1 MPKLRRIQGPR
12 YIGGAWIYG
21 GQECG
26 SQRHGLVVPARWCR
40 TMPHEWR
47 QPTRARIGI
56 PWWPWQAR
64 WRTRLGARFLLQFK
78 QPLDKPSQGGIIE
91 QRIPHC
97 STVER
102 TIARSARAH
111 GARDQLGAQR
121 IAFAPQEQRGALRQ
135 LRVLGAQLRR
145 RQQRGGLASSVGH
158 WGPKHST
165 GYVRYRG
172 TGKKTPGGRS
182 APLYCKTQGS
192 REPGTQYRYS
202 TVVCVP
208 APPSVFELYP
218 LCPVCVPAP
227 PSDFLP
233 VPVPVRNVFVPC
245 PVCVPAP
252 HCVFLPVPAP
262 PGVFLPVRGRP
273 LLSRPRGAVGPGPAA
288 VESAAASVVALTC
301 GVCVVGGFRWL

>member
-1 MPKLRRIQGPR
+1 
-12 YIGGAWIYG
+12 
-21 GQECG
+21 
-26 SQRHGLVVPARWCR
+26 
-40 TMPHEWR
+40 MPHEWR

-102 TIARSARAH
+102 TIVRSARAH

-158 WGPKHST
+158 CGPKHRT
-165 GYVRYRG
+165 GMN
-172 TGKKTPGGRS
+172 KKTPRGEPGPVQRHRGE
-182 APLYCKTQGS
+182 PGHTGHTRDRYKDTGGS
-192 REPGTQYRYS
+192 RDSTGTVCCNRVCVPASSPFTVKRHRGEPGHTLLAPPSVFEQYPLC
-202 TVVCVP
+202 TVCVP
-208 APPSVFELYP
+208 APPVSFDRYYCTGINGLTVTVNTVSFSRGKTETRPKEMPEAILRLP
-218 LCPVCVPAP
+218 CQTVPTVLC
-227 PSDFLP
+227 
-233 VPVPVRNVFVPC
+233 
-245 PVCVPAP
+245 
-252 HCVFLPVPAP
+252 
-262 PGVFLPVRGRP
+262 
-273 LLSRPRGAVGPGPAA
+273 
-288 VESAAASVVALTC
+288 
-301 GVCVVGGFRWL
+301 

>member
-1 MPKLRRIQGPR
+1 
-12 YIGGAWIYG
+12 
-21 GQECG
+21 
-26 SQRHGLVVPARWCR
+26 
-40 TMPHEWR
+40 MPHEWR

-165 GYVRYRG
+165 SVTGTG
-172 TGKKTPGGRS
+172 TGKKTQGGAPVRMKRHRGEPDRYKDTGASRDSTGTVCCNRVCPGS
-182 APLYCKTQGS
+182 PPAPLYCKT
-192 REPGTQYRYS
+192 P
-202 TVVCVP
+202 
-208 APPSVFELYP
+208 
-218 LCPVCVPAP
+218 
-227 PSDFLP
+227 
-233 VPVPVRNVFVPC
+233 
-245 PVCVPAP
+245 
-252 HCVFLPVPAP
+252 
-262 PGVFLPVRGRP
+262 
-273 LLSRPRGAVGPGPAA
+273 PRGAGSPGHSTGTLP
-288 VESAAASVVALTC
+288 
-301 GVCVVGGFRWL
+301 